1 MLNRRP
7 PPRSLDPQ
15 SLAQAK
21 EQLKSLGGLGAGL
34 GQLLET
40 VAKLSEASSDTKDGS
55 FSIGGPKSP
64 LRGNYSMRVGNLSD
78 ITPQKRAK
86 PVARNQAAA
95 APKASTFKPSLF
107 ESAEGVMIVAEVG
120 ALKADLISVTASDDG
135 LSLTVST
142 PDEASVVT
150 LSRSV
155 DAGSIQTN
163 IVNGIM
169 TANALWSL

>member
-1 MLNRRP
+1 VLNRRP
-7 PPRSLDPQ
+7 PARTLDPQ

-40 VAKLSEASSDTKDGS
+40 VAKLSEAGGDTKDGS

-86 PVARNQAAA
+86 PAPRNQTAAA
-95 APKASTFKPSLF
+95 KASTFTPSLF
-107 ESAEGVMIVAEVG
+107 ESADGVMVVAEVG
-120 ALKADLISVTASDDG
+120 GLKADLITVTASDDG
-135 LSLTVST
+135 TALNIGT
-142 PDEASVVT
+142 PDEQSVVA
-150 LSRSV
+150 LSRNV
-155 DAGSIQTN
+155 DAGSIQ
-163 IVNGIM
+163 ISIINGIM
-169 TANALWSL
+169 TANALWST

>member
-1 MLNRRP
+1 VLNRRP
-7 PPRSLDPQ
+7 PPRTLDPQ

-40 VAKLSEASSDTKDGS
+40 VAKLSEAGSDTKDGS

-86 PVARNQAAA
+86 PSPRGQSA
-95 APKASTFKPSLF
+95 APKTSTFTPSLF
-107 ESAEGVMIVAEVG
+107 ESADGVMIVAEVG
-120 ALKADLISVTASDDG
+120 ALKADLINVTASNDG
-135 LSLTVST
+135 TVLTISA
-142 PDEASVVT
+142 PDEQSDVT
-150 LSRSV
+150 LSRAI
-155 DAGSIQTN
+155 DMTSIQTS
-163 IVNGIM
+163 IINGIM
-169 TANALWSL
+169 TANALWSK

>member
-1 MLNRRP
+1 VLNRRP
-7 PPRSLDPQ
+7 PARGVDPQ
-15 SLAQAK
+15 ALAQAK
-21 EQLKSLGGLGAGL
+21 AQLKSLGGLGAGL

-40 VAKLSEASSDTKDGS
+40 VAKLSEAGGDTKDGS

-86 PVARNQAAA
+86 PVARNQTAAA
-95 APKASTFKPSLF
+95 KASNFTPSLF
-107 ESAEGVMIVAEVG
+107 ESADGAMIVAEVG
-120 ALKADLISVTASDDG
+120 ALKPDLISVTASDDG

-142 PDEASVVT
+142 PDEASVIT
-150 LSRSV
+150 PSRSV
-155 DAGSIQTN
+155 DAGSIQTS

-169 TANALWSL
+169 TANALWSK

>member
-1 MLNRRP
+1 VLNRRP
-7 PPRSLDPQ
+7 PPRTLDPQ

-21 EQLKSLGGLGAGL
+21 EHLKSLGGLGAGL

-40 VAKLSEASSDTKDGS
+40 VAKLSEAGSDTKDGS

-86 PVARNQAAA
+86 PTPRNQAA
-95 APKASTFKPSLF
+95 APKASTFTPSLF
-107 ESAEGVMIVAEVG
+107 ESAEGVMIVAEIG
-120 ALKADLISVTASDDG
+120 ALKPDLISVTASDDG
-135 LSLTVST
+135 TTLTVRT
-142 PDEASVVT
+142 PDEESVIT
-150 LSRSV
+150 PSRAI
-155 DAGSIQTN
+155 DAGSIQTT

-169 TANALWSL
+169 TANALWSQ

>member
-7 PPRSLDPQ
+7 PTRGVDPQ
-15 SLAQAK
+15 ALAQAK

-40 VAKLSEASSDTKDGS
+40 VAKLSEASGDTKDGS

-86 PVARNQAAA
+86 PVARNQAV
-95 APKASTFKPSLF
+95 APKASTFTPSLF

-120 ALKADLISVTASDDG
+120 ALKADFISVTASDDG
-135 LSLTVST
+135 QSLTVST
-142 PDEASVVT
+142 PDEESVIT
-150 LSRSV
+150 LSHGV
-155 DAGSIQTN
+155 EVGSIQTN

-169 TANALWSL
+169 TANALWSK

>member
-1 MLNRRP
+1 VLNRRP
-7 PPRSLDPQ
+7 PARTLDPQ
-15 SLAQAK
+15 ALAQAK

-40 VAKLSEASSDTKDGS
+40 VAKLSEAGSDTKDGS

-86 PVARNQAAA
+86 PAPRNQAT
-95 APKASTFKPSLF
+95 APKTSTFMPSLF
-107 ESAEGVMIVAEVG
+107 ESADGAMIVAEVG
-120 ALKADLISVTASDDG
+120 ALKADLIHVTASHDG
-135 LSLTVST
+135 TVLTVST
-142 PDEASVVT
+142 PDEQSDIT
-150 LSRSV
+150 LSRAV
-155 DAGSIQTN
+155 DMQSIQTN

-169 TANALWSL
+169 TANALWSK

>member
-7 PPRSLDPQ
+7 PARTLDPQ

-40 VAKLSEASSDTKDGS
+40 VAKLSEAGGDTKDGS

-86 PVARNQAAA
+86 PAPRNQTAAA
-95 APKASTFKPSLF
+95 KASTFTPSLF
-107 ESAEGVMIVAEVG
+107 ESADGVMVVAEVG
-120 ALKADLISVTASDDG
+120 GLKADLITVTASDDG
-135 LSLTVST
+135 TALNVST
-142 PDEASVVT
+142 PDEQSVVT
-150 LSRSV
+150 LSRAI
-155 DAGSIQTN
+155 DAGSIQTA

-169 TANALWSL
+169 TANALWSK

>member
-1 MLNRRP
+1 VLNRRP
-7 PPRSLDPQ
+7 PARTLDSQ

-40 VAKLSEASSDTKDGS
+40 VAKLSEAGGDTKDGS

-86 PVARNQAAA
+86 PAPRNQTAAA
-95 APKASTFKPSLF
+95 KASTFTPSLF
-107 ESAEGVMIVAEVG
+107 ESADGVMVVAEVG
-120 ALKADLISVTASDDG
+120 GLKADLITVTASDDG
-135 LSLTVST
+135 TALNVST
-142 PDEASVVT
+142 PDEQSVVT
-150 LSRSV
+150 LSRAI
-155 DAGSIQTN
+155 DAGSIQTA

-169 TANALWSL
+169 TANALWSK